1 LEAAEGAEVSQK
13 VQIELTG
20 DEALVLFDL
29 LSRYSDSESLV
40 IEDQAEQRA
49 LWNLFGVLEKQ
60 LAEPLRLEYVE
71 LLQRA
76 RERLRDKPA

>member
-1 LEAAEGAEVSQK
+1 MSQK

-20 DEALVLFDL
+20 DEALVLFKL
-29 LSRYSDSESLV
+29 LSRYSGSEALV

-49 LWNLFGVLEKQ
+49 LWNLLGALERQ
-60 LAEPLRLEYVE
+60 LVEPLRAEYSE

>member
-1 LEAAEGAEVSQK
+1 MSQK
-13 VQIELTG
+13 VHIELTG

-29 LSRYSDSESLV
+29 LSRYSDSESIV

-49 LWNLFGVLEKQ
+49 LWNLLGVLEKQ
-60 LAEPLRLEYVE
+60 LAEPLRPEYVE

>member
-1 LEAAEGAEVSQK
+1 MSQK
-13 VQIELTG
+13 VQIELTS
-20 DEALVLFDL
+20 DEALVLFEL

-49 LWNLFGVLEKQ
+49 LWNLLCVLERQ
-60 LAEPLRLEYVE
+60 LVEPLRPEYVD